1 MKIAVVQLLSLL
13 LFIIGLSV
21 YADETSLEG
30 AYIWTLKSPDGN
42 EFVEKIYFKNKNNK
56 LMLYLEGEQYE
67 CSLSGTHFS
76 GQMYIQQRVWGVS
89 GDFQSD
95 GKITGKQE
103 RWDVFTPEEKLTL
116 TFEAVRDTSEEAQ
129 KFWPQYLQEWEAHL
143 ASLDKKPDWDATEEG
158 RQQKEGL
165 LALAAEQHVTLT
177 VRGKVVDSTGKPLE
191 GIVLRCGTQRIDI
204 NYSMGLA
211 AAEEYITTDWG
222 DAELRNC
229 LGGYAEKRGGS
240 GTEAGLHVCGGG
252 RAAAVGCTFIG
263 NAIAVDAD
271 QKGEARLAACLIA
284 PTTAAAA
291 AFTAE
296 TEAKVAGLDTC
307 RLLTPEETAEALP
320 QASAGRDGT
329 GTAFDAPPGEKA
341 GYRNRGTE

>member
-1 MKIAVVQLLSLL
+1 MGIYKMKFIVTKLIYLLV
-13 LFIIGLSV
+13 FIVGLSV
-21 YADETSLEG
+21 YADGTSLEG

-103 RWDVFTPEEKLTL
+103 RWDVFTPEEKVTL

-177 VRGKVVDSTGKPLE
+177 VRGKVVDSAGKPLE
-191 GIVLRCGTQRIDI
+191 GIVLCCGTQRIDI

-211 AAEEYITTDWG
+211 ATEEYITTDAAGEFKTKELTAWKLFLIYG
-222 DAELRNC
+222 GKKYQEYSADFENKEQLLELQKNPITITLLPIQEEAAE
-229 LGGYAEKRGGS
+229 
-240 GTEAGLHVCGGG
+240 
-252 RAAAVGCTFIG
+252 
-263 NAIAVDAD
+263 
-271 QKGEARLAACLIA
+271 
-284 PTTAAAA
+284 
-291 AFTAE
+291 
-296 TEAKVAGLDTC
+296 
-307 RLLTPEETAEALP
+307 
-320 QASAGRDGT
+320 
-329 GTAFDAPPGEKA
+329 
-341 GYRNRGTE
+341 

>member
-1 MKIAVVQLLSLL
+1 MKFIVTKLIYLLI
-13 LFIIGLSV
+13 FIVGSSV
-21 YADETSLEG
+21 FAEENSLEG
-30 AYIWTLKSPDGN
+30 AYIWTLEYPDGN
-42 EFVEKIYFKNKNNK
+42 ETVEKIYFKNKNNK

-76 GQMYIQQRVWGVS
+76 GQMYIQKRVWGVS

-103 RWDVFTPEEKLTL
+103 RWDVFTPEEKVTL

-143 ASLDKKPDWDATEEG
+143 ASLDQKPDWDATEEG

-191 GIVLRCGTQRIDI
+191 GIVVRCGTQRIDI

-211 AAEEYITTDWG
+211 ATEEYITTDAAGEFKTKELTAWTLSLRYG
-222 DAELRNC
+222 GKKYQEYNASFKNKEQLLELQKNPITITLLPIQEAAE
-229 LGGYAEKRGGS
+229 
-240 GTEAGLHVCGGG
+240 
-252 RAAAVGCTFIG
+252 
-263 NAIAVDAD
+263 
-271 QKGEARLAACLIA
+271 
-284 PTTAAAA
+284 
-291 AFTAE
+291 
-296 TEAKVAGLDTC
+296 
-307 RLLTPEETAEALP
+307 
-320 QASAGRDGT
+320 
-329 GTAFDAPPGEKA
+329 
-341 GYRNRGTE
+341 

>member
-1 MKIAVVQLLSLL
+1 MKFIVTKLIYLLIFFVGS
-13 LFIIGLSV
+13 SV

-30 AYIWTLKSPDGN
+30 AYIWTLKYPDGN
-42 EFVEKIYFKNKNNK
+42 ETVEKIYFKNKNNK

-67 CSLSGTHFS
+67 CSLNGTHFS
-76 GQMYIQQRVWGVS
+76 GQMYIQKRVRGVS

-143 ASLDKKPDWDATEEG
+143 ASLDQKPDWDATEEG

-191 GIVLRCGTQRIDI
+191 GIVVRCGTQRIDI

-211 AAEEYITTDWG
+211 ATEEYITTDAAGEFKTKELTVWKLFLIYG
-222 DAELRNC
+222 GKKYQEYSASFKNKEQLLELQRNPITITLLPIQEEAAE
-229 LGGYAEKRGGS
+229 
-240 GTEAGLHVCGGG
+240 
-252 RAAAVGCTFIG
+252 
-263 NAIAVDAD
+263 
-271 QKGEARLAACLIA
+271 
-284 PTTAAAA
+284 
-291 AFTAE
+291 
-296 TEAKVAGLDTC
+296 
-307 RLLTPEETAEALP
+307 
-320 QASAGRDGT
+320 
-329 GTAFDAPPGEKA
+329 
-341 GYRNRGTE
+341 

>member
-1 MKIAVVQLLSLL
+1 MKFIVTKLIYLLI
-13 LFIIGLSV
+13 FIVGLSV
-21 YADETSLEG
+21 FAEETSLES

-103 RWDVFTPEEKLTL
+103 RWDVFTPEEKVTL

-177 VRGKVVDSTGKPLE
+177 VRGKVVDSAGKPLE
-191 GIVLRCGTQRIDI
+191 GIVLCCGTQRIDI

-211 AAEEYITTDWG
+211 ATEEYITTDAAG
-222 DAELRNC
+222 EFKTKELTAWK
-229 LGGYAEKRGGS
+229 LFLIYGGKKYQEYSADFENKEQLLELQKNPI
-240 GTEAGLHVCGGG
+240 TITLLPIQEEA
-252 RAAAVGCTFIG
+252 
-263 NAIAVDAD
+263 
-271 QKGEARLAACLIA
+271 
-284 PTTAAAA
+284 
-291 AFTAE
+291 
-296 TEAKVAGLDTC
+296 AK
-307 RLLTPEETAEALP
+307 
-320 QASAGRDGT
+320 
-329 GTAFDAPPGEKA
+329 
-341 GYRNRGTE
+341 

>member
-1 MKIAVVQLLSLL
+1 MTKLIYLLI
-13 LFIIGLSV
+13 FIVGLSV
-21 YADETSLEG
+21 FAEETSLEG
-30 AYIWTLKSPDGN
+30 AYIWTLKYPDGN
-42 EFVEKIYFKNKNNK
+42 ETVEKIYFKNKNNK

-76 GQMYIQQRVWGVS
+76 GLMYIQKRVRGVS

-177 VRGKVVDSTGKPLE
+177 VRGKVVDSAGKPLE
-191 GIVLRCGTQRIDI
+191 GIVLCCGTQRIDI

-211 AAEEYITTDWG
+211 ATEEYITTDAAGEFKTKELTAWKLFLIYG
-222 DAELRNC
+222 GKKYQEYSASLKNKEQLLELQKNPITITLLPIQEEAAE
-229 LGGYAEKRGGS
+229 
-240 GTEAGLHVCGGG
+240 
-252 RAAAVGCTFIG
+252 
-263 NAIAVDAD
+263 
-271 QKGEARLAACLIA
+271 
-284 PTTAAAA
+284 
-291 AFTAE
+291 
-296 TEAKVAGLDTC
+296 
-307 RLLTPEETAEALP
+307 
-320 QASAGRDGT
+320 
-329 GTAFDAPPGEKA
+329 
-341 GYRNRGTE
+341 

>member
-1 MKIAVVQLLSLL
+1 MKFIVTKLIYLLI
-13 LFIIGLSV
+13 FIVGLSV
-21 YADETSLEG
+21 FAEETSLEG

-103 RWDVFTPEEKLTL
+103 RWDVFTPEEKVTL

-143 ASLDKKPDWDATEEG
+143 ASLDKKPDWDATEAG
-158 RQQKEGL
+158 RHRRDGL

-211 AAEEYITTDWG
+211 ATEEYITTDAAGEFKTKELTAWKLFLIYG
-222 DAELRNC
+222 GKKYQEYSADFENKEQLLELQKNPITITLLPIQEEVAE
-229 LGGYAEKRGGS
+229 
-240 GTEAGLHVCGGG
+240 
-252 RAAAVGCTFIG
+252 
-263 NAIAVDAD
+263 
-271 QKGEARLAACLIA
+271 
-284 PTTAAAA
+284 
-291 AFTAE
+291 
-296 TEAKVAGLDTC
+296 
-307 RLLTPEETAEALP
+307 
-320 QASAGRDGT
+320 
-329 GTAFDAPPGEKA
+329 
-341 GYRNRGTE
+341 

>member
-1 MKIAVVQLLSLL
+1 MGIYKMKFIVTKLIYLLV
-13 LFIIGLSV
+13 FIVGLSV
-21 YADETSLEG
+21 YADGTSLEG

-103 RWDVFTPEEKLTL
+103 RWDVFTPEEKQTL

-204 NYSMGLA
+204 DYSMGLA
-211 AAEEYITTDWG
+211 ATEEYITTDAAG
-222 DAELRNC
+222 EFKTKELTAWALSLRY
-229 LGGYAEKRGGS
+229 GGKKYQAY
-240 GTEAGLHVCGGG
+240 
-252 RAAAVGCTFIG
+252 
-263 NAIAVDAD
+263 
-271 QKGEARLAACLIA
+271 
-284 PTTAAAA
+284 
-291 AFTAE
+291 
-296 TEAKVAGLDTC
+296 
-307 RLLTPEETAEALP
+307 
-320 QASAGRDGT
+320 QASYQTKEQLLELQKNPITITLLPIQEEA
-329 GTAFDAPPGEKA
+329 AE
-341 GYRNRGTE
+341 

>member
-1 MKIAVVQLLSLL
+1 MKFIVTKLIYLLI
-13 LFIIGLSV
+13 FIVGLSV
-21 YADETSLEG
+21 YADGTSLEG

-42 EFVEKIYFKNKNNK
+42 EFVEKIYFKNINNK

-76 GQMYIQQRVWGVS
+76 GQMYIQKRVWGVS

-103 RWDVFTPEEKLTL
+103 RWDVFTPEEKQTL

-177 VRGKVVDSTGKPLE
+177 VRGKVVDSAGKPLE
-191 GIVLRCGTQRIDI
+191 GIVLW
-204 NYSMGLA
+204 NPAY
-211 AAEEYITTDWG
+211 
-222 DAELRNC
+222 
-229 LGGYAEKRGGS
+229 
-240 GTEAGLHVCGGG
+240 
-252 RAAAVGCTFIG
+252 
-263 NAIAVDAD
+263 
-271 QKGEARLAACLIA
+271 
-284 PTTAAAA
+284 
-291 AFTAE
+291 
-296 TEAKVAGLDTC
+296 
-307 RLLTPEETAEALP
+307 
-320 QASAGRDGT
+320 
-329 GTAFDAPPGEKA
+329 
-341 GYRNRGTE
+341 

>member
-1 MKIAVVQLLSLL
+1 MKIAVVQLLFLL

-103 RWDVFTPEEKLTL
+103 RWDVFTPEEKVTL
-116 TFEAVRDTSEEAQ
+116 TFEAVRDTSEEAL

-143 ASLDKKPDWDATEEG
+143 ASLDKKPDWDATEAG
-158 RQQKEGL
+158 RHRRDGL

-211 AAEEYITTDWG
+211 ATEEYITTDAAG
-222 DAELRNC
+222 EFKTKELTAWK
-229 LGGYAEKRGGS
+229 LFLIYGGKKYQEYSADFENKEQLLELQKNPI
-240 GTEAGLHVCGGG
+240 TITLLPIQEEA
-252 RAAAVGCTFIG
+252 
-263 NAIAVDAD
+263 
-271 QKGEARLAACLIA
+271 
-284 PTTAAAA
+284 
-291 AFTAE
+291 
-296 TEAKVAGLDTC
+296 AK
-307 RLLTPEETAEALP
+307 
-320 QASAGRDGT
+320 
-329 GTAFDAPPGEKA
+329 
-341 GYRNRGTE
+341 